1 MSDQDEFSE
10 NPVIHAVHG
19 RRRRSFLAVKP
30 EAPLDI
36 DTVPAALDLEEDDI
50 PVLTEVVPPDAPVE
64 AEATEPV
71 EPVEPVEPDEPASV
85 DPMIAVEARIEEL
98 AADMARAIA
107 EQMAYDLPTLI
118 EATLLNAGAELRS
131 GITAT
136 METALREYIAQRKQ
150 LNLPLEDAK
159 GAEDIKDP
167 ANDWR

>member
-1 MSDQDEFSE
+1 MSAQDEFSE
-10 NPVIHAVHG
+10 NPAIHAAHG

-50 PVLTEVVPPDAPVE
+50 PVLTEVVPPNTPIE
-64 AEATEPV
+64 AEATEQ
-71 EPVEPVEPDEPASV
+71 VEPDEPASV

-107 EQMAYDLPTLI
+107 EQMAYELPTLI
-118 EATLLNAGAELRS
+118 EATLLNAGTELRN

-150 LNLPLEDAK
+150 LNLPLEDTK
-159 GAEDIKDP
+159 GSEDTKDP
-167 ANDWR
+167 ANDWH